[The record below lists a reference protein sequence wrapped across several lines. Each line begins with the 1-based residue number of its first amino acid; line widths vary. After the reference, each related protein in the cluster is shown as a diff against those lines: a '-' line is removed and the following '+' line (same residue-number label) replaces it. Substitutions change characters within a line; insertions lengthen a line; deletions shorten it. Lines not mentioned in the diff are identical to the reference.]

1 MSPIT
6 IASERVRAFRRKI
19 LTFYRTHGRKLPF
32 RETTDPYAITV
43 AEIMLQQTQV
53 ERVIEKYLSFIA
65 KWPNWRALAGATSR
79 ELLSA
84 WSGLGYNRRALY
96 LGEMA
101 KVVAARFDDQLPS
114 DPKQLRT
121 LPGVGEYTAN
131 AIAIFAF
138 NKPLVTIDTNIRKV
152 LLHEFDLPA
161 DTSKADLVSLAER
174 LLPRRRSRDWHNA
187 LMDYA
192 RVALKNDLH
201 YIAPLTKQSR
211 FQGSRRQ
218 IRGAIV
224 RALTERKRVSLE
236 KVAGE
241 LNRSVDDV
249 REAALSLERDG
260 VVVVGAKTVRLA

>member
-1 MSPIT
+1 MPPVNI
-6 IASERVRAFRRKI
+6 SEARVRAFRRKI
-19 LTFYRTHGRKLPF
+19 LTFYSRHGRKLPF

-53 ERVIEKYLSFIA
+53 ERVVGKYVSWLA
-65 KWPNWRALAGATSR
+65 KWPNWKSLAKAKKQ
-79 ELLSA
+79 ELLTA

-101 KVVAARFDDQLPS
+101 KSVVTRFDGELPS
-114 DPKQLRT
+114 DPEQLRT
-121 LPGVGEYTAN
+121 LPGIGEYTAN

-138 NKPLVTIDTNIRKV
+138 NRPLVTIDTNIRKV
-152 LLHEFDLPA
+152 LLHEFGLPVE
-161 DTSKADLVSLAER
+161 TSKADLLALAER

-192 RVALKNDLH
+192 RVALKSDLN
-201 YIAPLTKQSR
+201 YIPPLTRQGR
-211 FQGSRRQ
+211 FEGSRRQ

-224 RALTERKRVSLE
+224 RALTEKKRVGLDRIAAELKRSL
-236 KVAGE
+236 V
-241 LNRSVDDV
+241 DV